1 MAEYISFQPSDFFN
15 PVLYTGTGAEQT
27 ISGVGFEPGL
37 TWCKDRTNSYDQVW
51 YDAAR
56 GATKRITCNTDT
68 VESDQAQGLKSWN
81 SDGFVVGTGSNIN
94 NNTNEFVSWNWKA
107 GTTSGLTGGTITP
120 SAYSINTTSG
130 FGAYAYTGN
139 GTSGATI
146 PHGLGAAPK
155 FMIIKCL
162 DTAGTDW
169 VSWISPMAVNE
180 YLYLNGTA
188 TTASDT
194 AFMNSVLPSSTLIT
208 LGDKGNVNANTKT
221 FIVYAWA
228 EKKGYSSFGEY
239 TGNGNANGSF
249 IYTGFRPA
257 FILLKKSNAAI
268 NWVAMDDKRQG
279 FNPNTSELYP
289 SATSAECDTGC
300 YRVDLLSNGFKM
312 RNSSPTINDGSYVYA
327 AFAEFPLVSSNDVP
341 GVAR

>member
-27 ISGVGFEPGL
+27 ISGVGFDPGL

-94 NNTNEFVSWNWKA
+94 NNTNDFVSWNWTA

-239 TGNGNANGSF
+239 TGNGNANGAF

>member
-37 TWCKDRTNSYDQVW
+37 TWCKDRTNSYDHVW

-56 GATKRITCNTDT
+56 GATKRITSNTDT
-68 VESDQAQGLKSWN
+68 VESDQAEGLKSWN

-94 NNTNEFVSWNWKA
+94 NNTNDFVSWNWKA

-268 NWVAMDDKRQG
+268 NWVVMDDKRQG

-327 AFAEFPLVSSNDVP
+327 AFAEFPLVSSNDIP
-341 GVAR
+341 GTAR

>member
-94 NNTNEFVSWNWKA
+94 NNTNDFVSWNWTA

-120 SAYSINTTSG
+120 TAYSINTTSG

-146 PHGLGAAPK
+146 SHGLGAAPK

-188 TTASDT
+188 SKTSDT

-239 TGNGNANGSF
+239 TGNGNANGPF
-249 IYTGFRPA
+249 LYTGFRPA
-257 FILLKKSNAAI
+257 FLILRRTDSGGDWFCWDNKRGTYNVNTPCLAPNAVTAETSNGI
-268 NWVAMDDKRQG
+268 PD
-279 FNPNTSELYP
+279 F
-289 SATSAECDTGC
+289 
-300 YRVDLLSNGFKM
+300 LSNGFKL
-312 RNSSPTINDGSYVYA
+312 RDTNVDANASGGTYVYM
-327 AFAEFPLVSSNDVP
+327 AFAEFPLVSSNDIP
-341 GVAR
+341 TVAR